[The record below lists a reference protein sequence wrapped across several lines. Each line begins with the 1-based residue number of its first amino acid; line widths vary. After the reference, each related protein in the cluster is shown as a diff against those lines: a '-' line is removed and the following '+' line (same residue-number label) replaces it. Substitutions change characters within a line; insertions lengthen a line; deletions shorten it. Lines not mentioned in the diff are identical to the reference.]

1 MKKIKSGELAL
12 NVFKIMDS
20 QKAPLLVHIDDLVEL
35 LDARRKKAK
44 EELKDRASAYNSLK
58 YK

>member
-1 MKKIKSGELAL
+1 
-12 NVFKIMDS
+12 MDS

-44 EELKDRASAYNSLK
+44 EELIGKAIAYENSKLN
-58 YK
+58 